1 MPTVDPVTM
10 VLVDLTEVPPTGNAS
25 MLIRLRG
32 DDSEL
37 INLAA
42 QAMGMRQAEF
52 LRCAA
57 VNTAKKVISEN
68 AR

>member
-1 MPTVDPVTM
+1 MSVNPVTM
-10 VLVDLTEVPPTGNAS
+10 VLVDLTEVPSSGQAS
-25 MLIRLRG
+25 MLLRMNG
-32 DDSEL
+32 EDFET

-42 QAMGMRQAEF
+42 QVMGMKQAEF
-52 LRCAA
+52 LRAAA